1 MDSMTTRLQSSYIH
15 TYIHTYIHPY
25 RSHGFDDNGAQYN
38 ARGELEDW
46 WSNETVTA
54 FKTQS
59 TCIADLFSSYSIDS
73 R

>member
-1 MDSMTTRLQSSYIH
+1 MNTQTH
-15 TYIHTYIHPY
+15 AH

-54 FKTQS
+54 FKSQS
-59 TCIADLFSSYSIDS
+59 KCIADLFSSYSIDN